1 MPGTNF
7 FNTVPQEIQI
17 PFQAYH
23 DAQKAGGDVPGMI
36 PRLNHGVKLFIDF
49 DLRTNGYWV

>member
-1 MPGTNF
+1 MPGSNF

-23 DAQKAGGDVPGMI
+23 DAQKAGGEVPGI
-36 PRLNHGVKLFIDF
+36 FPKLPHQVNLFLVLDSRI
-49 DLRTNGYWV
+49 NGSLA